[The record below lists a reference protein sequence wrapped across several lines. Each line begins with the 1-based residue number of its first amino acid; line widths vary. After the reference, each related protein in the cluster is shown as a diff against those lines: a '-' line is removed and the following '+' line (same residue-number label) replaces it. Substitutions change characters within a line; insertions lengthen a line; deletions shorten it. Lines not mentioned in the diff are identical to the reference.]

1 MQAAHELRK
10 VLAATK
16 LAVKLPPRPD
26 AGMVQRMLADA
37 ILLNVA
43 VILAFAARFFTLVW
57 FSSEDQISGAE
68 LYSRT
73 LESSVDGYLAAA
85 PALTAISLIVFYLSG
100 FYTHGRAYRGRY
112 KALIVFQAITL
123 AYAVVAAVHYLLFQ
137 LDDWLPRSVWLLGW
151 ILTLVL
157 LIGARI
163 AAKLWRITVWK
174 EAKRNGQPQKKSIED
189 ILVIGGA
196 GYVGSVLVGKLLKKG
211 YKVTVMDALVYGD
224 DGLRRYYEHRN
235 FDVVKGDLRDIE
247 TIIRSLRYADAVIHL
262 GGLVGDPACAVD
274 ERLTTEINLASTRL
288 IAEAARGFGI
298 QRFVF
303 ASSCSVYGA
312 SDEILNERSA
322 LGPVSHYAKTK
333 KDSEKILLDLEDLD
347 FAPIILR
354 FGTFYGI
361 SPRARF
367 DLVVNLLAAR
377 AVREKAITIIGG
389 EQWRPFIHVEDGA
402 DAIVRCLEAPVHA
415 VKGEIFNVGSDRNN
429 FTIKQLGELVQELI
443 PDAVVTY
450 EPAAA
455 SEPNYRVSFSKIRR
469 YLDFEP
475 IRTVAD
481 GIVEIKSAIEN
492 GLIPQYQNAVYSNH
506 KQLVEGNGEVDLRS
520 QEISSLYTVD
530 LTDSVDPSDRPVP
543 SAS

>member
-1 MQAAHELRK
+1 MQASHELRK
-10 VLAATK
+10 VLAAATQ
-16 LAVKLPPRPD
+16 AVKVPTRPD
-26 AGMVQRMLADA
+26 SGTVQRMFADA
-37 ILLNVA
+37 VLLNLA
-43 VILAFAARFFTLVW
+43 VVVAFAIRFFTLVW
-57 FSSEDQISGAE
+57 FSSEDQITATE
-68 LYSRT
+68 LYART
-73 LESSVDGYLAAA
+73 LESSVNGYLASA

-112 KALIVFQAITL
+112 KALIIFQAITL

-137 LDDWLPRSVWLLGW
+137 VDDWLPRSVWLMGW
-151 ILTLVL
+151 LLTVAFLF
-157 LIGARI
+157 GARI

-174 EAKRNGQPQKKSIED
+174 EARQNGQPQKKSIED
-189 ILVIGGA
+189 VLVIGGA
-196 GYVGSVLVGKLLKKG
+196 GYVGSVLAGKLLAKG
-211 YKVTVMDALVYGD
+211 YKVTVMDALLYGN
-224 DGLRRYYEHRN
+224 DGISRYYGHRN
-235 FDVVKGDLRDIE
+235 FDVINGDLRDIE

-322 LGPVSHYAKTK
+322 LDPVSHYAKTK
-333 KDSEKILLDLEDLD
+333 KDSEKILLDLEDLN

-354 FGTFYGI
+354 FGTFYGL

-367 DLVVNLLAAR
+367 DLVVNLLTAR
-377 AVREKAITIIGG
+377 AVREKAITIMGG
-389 EQWRPFIHVEDGA
+389 EQWRPFIHVADGA
-402 DAIVRCLEAPVHA
+402 DAIIRCMEAPVHA

-429 FTIKQLGELVQELI
+429 FTIKQLGELVQELV
-443 PDAVVTY
+443 PEASVNY
-450 EPAAA
+450 EPAEAT
-455 SEPNYRVSFSKIRR
+455 EPNYRVSFAKIRR

-475 IRTVAD
+475 THTVAD
-481 GIVEIKSAIEN
+481 GIVEIKNAIEN

-506 KQLVEGNGEVDLRS
+506 KQMVEGNGEVDLRR
-520 QEISSLYTVD
+520 QEISSLYSVD
-530 LTDSVDPSDRPVP
+530 LTEEPVP
-543 SAS
+543 AGS